1 MLLLLLLPVFVA
13 GKVIKGWDTGVAS
26 MKKGEL
32 ANLVCRWAAVLYSI
46 CVDVCRPFICY
57 G

>member
-1 MLLLLLLPVFVA
+1 LLLLLLPVCFA

-32 ANLVCRWAAVLYSI
+32 ANLVCR
-46 CVDVCRPFICY
+46 
-57 G
+57 